1 LHWTHKLSDSATE
14 QAKIARNTL
23 EKLEEQINADLA
35 MQRHAAV
42 AVLREAIGRVIFWAA
57 HFRTE
62 VRSEQNPIQL
72 IPDDW
77 NILVAYVSRHLPDL
91 SSGVINASAGLR
103 NVEGELNKLS
113 IIPVTQRGPNSS
125 LQVRYNGLGTNL
137 DSQGTQRYPLHTANH
152 SSDSRG
158 CG

>member
-1 LHWTHKLSDSATE
+1 MHWTHKLSDSATE

-91 SSGVINASAGLR
+91 SSGVINASAACAMLKG
-103 NVEGELNKLS
+103 
-113 IIPVTQRGPNSS
+113 SS
-125 LQVRYNGLGTNL
+125 TNY
-137 DSQGTQRYPLHTANH
+137 R
-152 SSDSRG
+152 
-158 CG
+158 